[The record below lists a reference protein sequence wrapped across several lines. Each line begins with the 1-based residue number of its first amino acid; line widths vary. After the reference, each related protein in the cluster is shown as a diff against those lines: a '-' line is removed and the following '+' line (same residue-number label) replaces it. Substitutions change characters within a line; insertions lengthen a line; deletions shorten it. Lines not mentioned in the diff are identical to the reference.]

1 VGRLFQRAQA
11 RGRAAD
17 LVRDGARRALAQR
30 LGLVPDASVDDVA
43 EAAAA
48 RTARSADEVRAV
60 LAGPPPADERALVA
74 ITQNAEML
82 SREVSG
88 AV

>member
-1 VGRLFQRAQA
+1 
-11 RGRAAD
+11 
-17 LVRDGARRALAQR
+17 
-30 LGLVPDASVDDVA
+30 VA

-74 ITQNAEML
+74 ITQDAEML